1 MLPGF
6 NNHLQKKYTSTFKI
20 KILTSVFNKSAEALN
35 SLVQVLQQLQ
45 DDASYANPCEALSNA
60 TIGQH
65 SRHII
70 ELYQCLLSGYPAG
83 KINYDDRKR
92 NPLYENDIAAAIA
105 AVGEIVQ
112 NLEQPDKQVQ
122 ISFGTSENAVC
133 IESNYYREVL
143 YNLEHCIHHQALI
156 KVALLTIGNLNIDNG
171 FGVAPST
178 LQYRQQCAQ

>member
-1 MLPGF
+1 
-6 NNHLQKKYTSTFKI
+6 
-20 KILTSVFNKSAEALN
+20 LTSIFNKSAEALN
-35 SLVQVLQQLQ
+35 SLVHVLKQLPGTE
-45 DDASYANPCEALSNA
+45 SYTNPCEALSNA

-70 ELYQCLLSGYPAG
+70 ELYQCLLAGYPSG
-83 KINYDDRKR
+83 RINYDDRKR

-105 AVGEIVQ
+105 VVDEILQ

-122 ISFGTSENAVC
+122 IFCGAIENDAC

-156 KVALLTIGNLNIDNG
+156 KVALLSINNLHIENG